1 MTSKLGVTPSR
12 FGEIAIGNLQ
22 NWTEQ
27 GGGLLYL
34 NFTYLVKE
42 IAWLTR

>member
-22 NWTEQ
+22 LN
-27 GGGLLYL
+27 GGTIVLYTAHPFISEAK
-34 NFTYLVKE
+34 NAHYTQN
-42 IAWLTR
+42 